1 MKAALQHPDLTTTS
15 IVAKLLAR
23 ENITV
28 IKGNYQ
34 TASFDTRNRVLY
46 LPLLNNNI
54 SKDCAD
60 MFVGHEVGHAL
71 YTPVETIEQF
81 KTAHPDIPFAFLNI
95 VEDVRIERMIQ
106 ETYPGLLTSFNRAY
120 AELIQMDIFKIQ
132 GRDLNELKFVDR
144 LNLHA
149 KIGTLISIPLSDSE
163 RAFYRKCYAAKTI
176 DEVVALTVELFKLHT
191 EVKKDEDEVVKGKS
205 EDKSDKL
212 EKMEGEKA
220 EDSTKE
226 KSDELGEDADESAES
241 NQSDDSKPG
250 SGTAAGRGDTLRSET
265 DEAISEFFQKS
276 LETKEFS
283 IISAPS
289 RDIAMTTVIPYQKLK
304 GYREEA
310 FQAGYFSQ
318 EAVSAQD
325 AKISELL
332 IDLERE
338 ATVLVSEFN
347 MRAAASNYQRTAQA
361 RTGNIDTNALHRYKI
376 AEDIFKVLTIEPNQQ
391 NHGMVF
397 FVDYSGSMSTG
408 NAIVSVIRQAITLS
422 LFCRKLSIPFDV
434 YGFTS
439 GSNHESERARRAEK
453 LTDMSIPHRVM
464 LGYDT
469 KIFQLVSSTHS
480 SADFKTAIKMLAGQ
494 VVSLFR
500 YAHCANVAENMGGT
514 PLAET
519 IIVAHDIVKD
529 FRIKHKV
536 ENMNVVFL
544 TDGDGGSLNA
554 NGRTFKTTYMMLH
567 GRQITFRS
575 LAFVD
580 VYGALIENLR
590 ITQGCKV
597 IGYFVSPMT
606 ESAINKAAFHT
617 NTHPINLKKTLRE
630 SGFIRCNA
638 HNYDEYY
645 LIRPVYETEDVD
657 PFAKV
662 TEESSIKEIA
672 RSMLSAGKNIQ
683 KSKALLRSLAKTF
696 AV

>member
-1 MKAALQHPDLTTTS
+1 MKAELKHPDLTTTS

-28 IKGNYQ
+28 LKGNYQ

-46 LPLLNNNI
+46 LPLLNNKI

-71 YTPVETIEQF
+71 YTPVETVEQF
-81 KTAHPDIPFAFLNI
+81 KTAHPDIPFSFLNI

-120 AELIQMDIFKIQ
+120 AELIQMDIFNIQ
-132 GRDLNELKFVDR
+132 GRDLNELQFVDR

-149 KIGTLISIPLSDSE
+149 KIGTLLSIPLSDSE
-163 RAFYRKCYAAKTI
+163 RAFYRKCYEAKTI

-191 EVKKDEDEVVKGKS
+191 EAKKDEDEISVNS
-205 EDKSDKL
+205 KSDDKPDEL
-212 EKMEGEKA
+212 EQMGGESVK
-220 EDSTKE
+220 EPSEE
-226 KSDELGEDADESAES
+226 KSDEIGEGE
-241 NQSDDSKPG
+241 SDDSVDSTEDGESKPG
-250 SGTAAGRGDTLRSET
+250 SGTSAGRGDSLRSET
-265 DEAISEFFQKS
+265 DDAISKFFQKN

-283 IISAPS
+283 IVSAPP
-289 RDIAMTTVIPYQKLK
+289 RDVALTTVIPYQKLK
-304 GYREEA
+304 GYREEY
-310 FQAGYFSQ
+310 QKSQ
-318 EAVSAQD
+318 NDISAYD
-325 AKISELL
+325 SKISELL

-397 FVDYSGSMSTG
+397 FVDYSGSMTTN
-408 NAIVSVIRQAITLS
+408 NAIVSVLRQAITLS

-439 GSNHESERARRAEK
+439 GSNHVSERARRAEK
-453 LTDMSIPHRVM
+453 LLDTTVPNRVL
-464 LGYDT
+464 LGTDT

-480 SADFKTAIKMLAGQ
+480 SADFKTAVKMLAGQ
-494 VVSLFR
+494 VVTNFR
-500 YAHCANVAENMGGT
+500 YTPCSNMVEHIGGT

-519 IIVAHDIVKD
+519 LIVAHDIVKD

-544 TDGDGGSLNA
+544 TDGDGGALSA
-554 NGRTFKTTYMMLH
+554 NTRIHMTTYMMLH

-575 LAFVD
+575 RIFED
-580 VYGALIENLR
+580 VYGALVENLR

-597 IGYFVSPMT
+597 IGYFVVPMNHG
-606 ESAINKAAFHT
+606 AITKSSIQTKIPFDT
-617 NTHPINLKKTLRE
+617 LKNTLKE

-645 LIRPVYETEDVD
+645 LIRPVVESDDID
-657 PFAKV
+657 PFADV
-662 TEESSIKEIA
+662 TDESSIKQIA
-672 RSMLSAGKNIQ
+672 RSMLSAGKNTQ
-683 KSKALLRSLAKTF
+683 KNKALLRSLAKSF